1 MSGQVVLCV
10 DSESA
15 RRPELIG
22 LSGERLD
29 AQSWLSVFEDGAT
42 ARTRLRECRA
52 RSEAWVVSS
61 DDVDAI
67 NLAATLKRDA
77 PVNSVYLVSFR
88 RSGSLRSRASAA
100 GLDGLLD
107 FAQFAERYRAC
118 KRRSLAAGQENAGA
132 KSARIMA
139 VDASGGMEGGLP
151 ARSSAESHPGASG
164 PMAPSADGTIG
175 SGRLVPPSTPGP
187 VAKPAPSN
195 AATPGRDRSS
205 VPGADSEFL
214 RGLDLGET
222 RRDPAA
228 TPPPVSRALKQDGNE
243 QVPNDAGRRAFVLVV
258 ASASGGSGKSTV
270 AALSAVFAQG
280 LGHRALLVD
289 ADFQFGD
296 AHIMLGA
303 KGAPTFDGVAE
314 GAPLPAPSESELPAV
329 LAAPRRLE
337 DSERLAGMLPGVI
350 DRASASFDVVVVNTG
365 SLWGEQHAVLV
376 ERASRVLFLVDQRAS
391 SLQACK
397 RALSLCERCGIPTG
411 QFLFAVNRCKRGAPL
426 SSIDAACLLQGAS
439 VVELRDGGRAV
450 DELMAVGQPLGLIQ
464 DENPLCVSLEN
475 VLADILPGLKAGAQA
490 MPAIERMRDDDARTG
505 GALSRLRRRVACLC

>member
-195 AATPGRDRSS
+195 AAIPGRDRSS

-214 RGLDLGET
+214 RGLDLGGNAT
-222 RRDPAA
+222 RSRCHAA
-228 TPPPVSRALKQDGNE
+228 SRVARFE
-243 QVPNDAGRRAFVLVV
+243 ARR
-258 ASASGGSGKSTV
+258 
-270 AALSAVFAQG
+270 
-280 LGHRALLVD
+280 
-289 ADFQFGD
+289 
-296 AHIMLGA
+296 
-303 KGAPTFDGVAE
+303 E
-314 GAPLPAPSESELPAV
+314 
-329 LAAPRRLE
+329 
-337 DSERLAGMLPGVI
+337 
-350 DRASASFDVVVVNTG
+350 RASA
-365 SLWGEQHAVLV
+365 QRR
-376 ERASRVLFLVDQRAS
+376 RATCVRPGGRQRKRRLGKVD
-391 SLQACK
+391 
-397 RALSLCERCGIPTG
+397 G
-411 QFLFAVNRCKRGAPL
+411 RGAL
-426 SSIDAACLLQGAS
+426 CC
-439 VVELRDGGRAV
+439 VRARS
-450 DELMAVGQPLGLIQ
+450 G
-464 DENPLCVSLEN
+464 
-475 VLADILPGLKAGAQA
+475 
-490 MPAIERMRDDDARTG
+490 T
-505 GALSRLRRRVACLC
+505 SRAFG